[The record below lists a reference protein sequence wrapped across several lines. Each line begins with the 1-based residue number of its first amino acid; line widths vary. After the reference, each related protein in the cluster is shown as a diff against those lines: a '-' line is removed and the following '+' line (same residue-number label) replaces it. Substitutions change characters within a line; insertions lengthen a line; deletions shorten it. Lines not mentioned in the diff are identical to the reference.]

1 MNRFFQV
8 FARADAIAL
17 SSWLV
22 LGLIGLA
29 TVYSCTQALPGGE
42 EGVRRLVDISVFH
55 QQMIWFGLGILAAAI
70 CMLLP
75 IRIFETFA
83 YLLYGL
89 ALLALVAVFVVG
101 PERAGTHRWLAIGP
115 ISIQPSELAK
125 VAFLFAVA
133 RFLAVREGKSQAFS
147 VLGVFLLALPLF
159 FLVLKEPD
167 LGTALVFL
175 ILGVPML
182 YWVGVRVGFLLALA
196 SPLLSGVIMFYGQEV
211 LLSNWPWAI
220 YIVVLL
226 GTLFYSRLYMLQST
240 ILVAANV
247 ATGLG
252 IPLVWEKLQP
262 YQQDRILSFF
272 KPGETDPLGTGYQ
285 VYQSKVAI
293 GSGGI
298 LGKGYLHGTQKGLAF
313 LPERH
318 TDFIF
323 SVVGEELGLIGA
335 LVVLGLFAL
344 LFYRAVKVAGTAKR
358 SFASLLAIGVGT
370 YLFFQSFVNI
380 SVTLGLLPV
389 TGLPLPFITYG
400 GSSMLASCIMM
411 GLLLSVSARWSEV

>member
-8 FARADAIAL
+8 FARADGTAL
-17 SSWLV
+17 AAWLL
-22 LGLIGLA
+22 LGLIGVA
-29 TVYSCTQALPGGE
+29 TVYSCTQPLPGGE
-42 EGVRRLVDISVFH
+42 AGVRRLVGIGVFY
-55 QQMIWFGLGILAAAI
+55 QQVIWLGLGIVVAAV
-70 CMLLP
+70 CMLVP
-75 IRIFETFA
+75 IRFFETFA
-83 YLLYGL
+83 YLFYGV

-115 ISIQPSELAK
+115 FAVQPSELAK
-125 VAFLFAVA
+125 VAYLFAVA
-133 RFLAVREGKSQAFS
+133 RFLAIRAGRNPAFS
-147 VLGVFLLALPLF
+147 VLGVFLLALPFF

-175 ILGVPML
+175 VLGVPML
-182 YWVGVRVGFLLALA
+182 FWVGVSPGFLIALA
-196 SPLLSGVIMFYGQEV
+196 SPLFSGLIMFYGQEV
-211 LLSNWPWAI
+211 LRTNWPWAI
-220 YIVVLL
+220 YIIVLL
-226 GTLFYSRLYMLQST
+226 TTLFYSRLYMLQST

-252 IPLVWEKLQP
+252 IPLVWEKLKP
-262 YQQDRILSFF
+262 YQQDRILTFF
-272 KPGETDPLGTGYQ
+272 KPGETDTLGTGYQ

-323 SVVGEELGLIGA
+323 SVVGEELGLVGA
-335 LVVLGLFAL
+335 LVVLSLFAL
-344 LFYRAVKVAGTAKR
+344 LFYRAVKVATAAKR

-370 YLFFQSFVNI
+370 YFFFQSFVNI
-380 SVTLGLLPV
+380 SITLGLLPV

-400 GSSMLASCIMM
+400 GSSMLASCVMM